1 MEPVEYRQPAPGGA
15 AVQSVE
21 PRRPVER
28 VEQLAPLQSPM
39 AGAPMW
45 SPARVPQIVYLVAGI
60 IDTLLI
66 VRLVLKLL
74 AANPAAGFSS
84 LIYGV
89 TAPFVALFVG
99 VFPNAQN
106 QGSVLDLAALLAI
119 IVYGLLAWGIVR
131 GIEVLQRRR
140 AAPVA

>member
-1 MEPVEYRQPAPGGA
+1 MQPIEYRQPAQGGA
-15 AVQSVE
+15 AGE
-21 PRRPVER
+21 PVRPVER
-28 VEQLAPLQSPM
+28 VERLAPLQSPA
-39 AGAPMW
+39 AGAPVW
-45 SPARVPQIVYLVAGI
+45 SPTRVPQIVYLVVGI

-74 AANPAAGFSS
+74 AANPAAGFTN

-89 TAPFVALFVG
+89 TAPFVALFDG
-99 VFPNAQN
+99 VFPNAQH

-131 GIEVLQRRR
+131 GFEVLQRRR
-140 AAPVA
+140 SSTGA